1 MKITTG
7 KTPVSLSTLVAI
19 LSLSLVVNLPG
30 LAISPM
36 LGSLSRI
43 FPGTGVF
50 EEQLLTVLPNL
61 LIIPCLVLSGRLA
74 QSRHKIA
81 FVVGALVLYSLCGIA
96 CMLATTM
103 TELIVISCL
112 LGIAAGVLV
121 PFSTGLLADTF
132 TGEYRMRQMGLQ
144 SGISNMS
151 VVAATFAVGLLAH
164 GDWHLPF
171 AVYLMPLIPLA
182 LSPLLRGIPQA
193 DRAEAAAT
201 APSGAPAVR
210 GGIIWRRMLPLSA
223 AYFFTTYAT
232 VIITYF
238 CPYLIEKEHWSTEI
252 TGTVTAVYFL
262 FIFLP
267 GFVLPQILKV
277 FRGMTIPMAAM
288 MIVGG
293 LALFAFVRTEWAMIA
308 GSALMGAGYGIHQPI
323 VYNKAPDAVSD
334 PSLNTMSLSIVLVA
348 NYAAVSAAPVIV
360 DSLRG
365 LLHAGSVTGFAFL
378 LNFVLAIVFLVI
390 SIAARNRFSFKC

>member
-50 EEQLLTVLPNL
+50 EEQLLTVLPTL

-182 LSPLLRGIPQA
+182 LSPL
-193 DRAEAAAT
+193 RA
-201 APSGAPAVR
+201 
-210 GGIIWRRMLPLSA
+210 
-223 AYFFTTYAT
+223 
-232 VIITYF
+232 
-238 CPYLIEKEHWSTEI
+238 
-252 TGTVTAVYFL
+252 
-262 FIFLP
+262 
-267 GFVLPQILKV
+267 
-277 FRGMTIPMAAM
+277 
-288 MIVGG
+288 
-293 LALFAFVRTEWAMIA
+293 
-308 GSALMGAGYGIHQPI
+308 
-323 VYNKAPDAVSD
+323 
-334 PSLNTMSLSIVLVA
+334 
-348 NYAAVSAAPVIV
+348 
-360 DSLRG
+360 
-365 LLHAGSVTGFAFL
+365 
-378 LNFVLAIVFLVI
+378 
-390 SIAARNRFSFKC
+390 